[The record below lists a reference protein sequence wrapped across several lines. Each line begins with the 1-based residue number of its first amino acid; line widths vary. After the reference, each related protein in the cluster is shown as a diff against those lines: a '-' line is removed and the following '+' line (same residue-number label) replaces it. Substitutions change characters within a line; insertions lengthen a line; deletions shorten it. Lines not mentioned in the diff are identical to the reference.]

1 MCFHSKYRWRKAR
14 LICWCIFK
22 FLLHRCSVLD
32 LCPCIVYLYILFIC
46 HSEMPGSLKYFFYT
60 PLAPYS
66 LTYWHLFYFSKFI
79 WYCTI
84 SNCLAWPVT
93 HDHCT
98 EILLRQRPVWR
109 VILAKF
115 RQTKISAGHS
125 QAWVLSECFVT
136 AGQGQCDPWLHTNF
150 GAVKRACDPCHAKQF
165 EMVQYLAQWLIWW
178 HLQIYK
184 SPSWGGFFFL
194 LVSS

>member
-1 MCFHSKYRWRKAR
+1 MR

-22 FLLHRCSVLD
+22 FLLHRCSVWD

-66 LTYWHLFYFSKFI
+66 LTYWHLFYFSKFV

-93 HDHCT
+93 HDHCA

-115 RQTKISAGHS
+115 RRTKISAGHS

-136 AGQGQCDPWLHTNF
+136 AGQGQCDPWLTPISAPSGGPVTRDTPNNSKWYSINSLF
-150 GAVKRACDPCHAKQF
+150 SIGSSNYQCER
-165 EMVQYLAQWLIWW
+165 EMKSVSIWELW
-178 HLQIYK
+178 
-184 SPSWGGFFFL
+184 
-194 LVSS
+194 